1 MRALRLNALR
11 LARQH
16 ESRYRTHVTAKNRG
30 GREKENTNTT
40 LSGLRVVRFIFIFC
54 FVLCFVFCASLAG
67 SIKTGEDQVR
77 RLQKEGAFALP
88 EGEHLPMRPR
98 ALSYQGNPAALED
111 AA

>member
-40 LSGLRVVRFIFIFC
+40 LSGLRVVRFI
-54 FVLCFVFCASLAG
+54 CFVFFLFCFMFCVLCIPAG
-67 SIKTGEDQVR
+67 E
-77 RLQKEGAFALP
+77 
-88 EGEHLPMRPR
+88 
-98 ALSYQGNPAALED
+98 
-111 AA
+111 

>member
-40 LSGLRVVRFIFIFC
+40 LSGLRVVRFKR
-54 FVLCFVFCASLAG
+54 FVLLKLF
-67 SIKTGEDQVR
+67 
-77 RLQKEGAFALP
+77 
-88 EGEHLPMRPR
+88 
-98 ALSYQGNPAALED
+98 
-111 AA
+111 

>member
-40 LSGLRVVRFIFIFC
+40 LSGLRVVRLKRFLFC
-54 FVLCFVFCASLAG
+54 FVLCFVFCASL
-67 SIKTGEDQVR
+67 VV
-77 RLQKEGAFALP
+77 
-88 EGEHLPMRPR
+88 
-98 ALSYQGNPAALED
+98 LED
-111 AA
+111 SARRIVI

>member
-40 LSGLRVVRFIFIFC
+40 LSGLRVVRFIC
-54 FVLCFVFCASLAG
+54 FVFFVVLFYVLCFVHPCRG
-67 SIKTGEDQVR
+67 VT
-77 RLQKEGAFALP
+77 
-88 EGEHLPMRPR
+88 
-98 ALSYQGNPAALED
+98 
-111 AA
+111 

>member
-40 LSGLRVVRFIFIFC
+40 LSGLRVVRFICFFVLFC
-54 FVLCFVFCASLAG
+54 FVLCFVFCASL
-67 SIKTGEDQVR
+67 VV
-77 RLQKEGAFALP
+77 
-88 EGEHLPMRPR
+88 
-98 ALSYQGNPAALED
+98 LED
-111 AA
+111 SARRIVI

>member
-40 LSGLRVVRFIFIFC
+40 LSGLRVVRFICFVFC
-54 FVLCFVFCASLAG
+54 FVLFYVLCFVHPW
-67 SIKTGEDQVR
+67 R
-77 RLQKEGAFALP
+77 R
-88 EGEHLPMRPR
+88 
-98 ALSYQGNPAALED
+98 
-111 AA
+111 

>member
-40 LSGLRVVRFIFIFC
+40 LSGLRVVRFKRFFYFVFFMFC
-54 FVLCFVFCASLAG
+54 VLC
-67 SIKTGEDQVR
+67 
-77 RLQKEGAFALP
+77 
-88 EGEHLPMRPR
+88 
-98 ALSYQGNPAALED
+98 NPVTAA
-111 AA
+111 